1 MIGAQERIRALR
13 PDLVQR
19 RGDRRLLVWAGPGAW
34 LVADQ
39 ELEELVHELDGR
51 RPMEQVVRRLARRW
65 GRAAMT
71 VASEIGPALQALG
84 DLGVVGPRPAPDERI
99 EIANVT
105 LNVTNR
111 CNLRCRHCYNAPR
124 GEEMPAAELAASLA
138 ASTGILSPH
147 ATLILLGGEP
157 LLDLDRL
164 ETVVRGVA
172 DTFAGAPMLSSNGTL
187 VDGSAAALLADLGVD
202 VQLSL
207 DGPTAAVNDPVRGEG
222 SFARALAGA
231 EQLVAAQVPLTLSMV
246 YDATN
251 LDQLEAYADLAL
263 ALGAREVR
271 FIPLRLIGRAA
282 GDARRAP
289 DQRLALARLL
299 DLLDRRPEARRLL
312 RRDFFT
318 ITREVCRRSG
328 PRTSC
333 GIGRRVVFVDA
344 DGAVYP
350 CPNHRTPEMR
360 CGHLAQTPL
369 EQVVRESPGMVRVRR
384 TFRVD
389 RYERCGRCP
398 VRPWC
403 AGDCRG
409 ESVALHGRVEAPVPH
424 CEEMRELIPELMWLV
439 ADGDPR
445 LGLPADGGD
454 FL

>member
-1 MIGAQERIRALR
+1 MIGAHERIRALR
-13 PDLVQR
+13 PDLVER
-19 RGDRRLLVWAGPGAW
+19 RGDRNLLVWAAPGAW

-39 ELEELVHELDGR
+39 ELVQLVRELDGR
-51 RPMEQVVRRLARRW
+51 RPMQAVIGRLARRW
-65 GRAAMT
+65 GRAPAA
-71 VASEIGPALQALG
+71 VVGELSPAIGALR
-84 DLGVVGPRPAPDERI
+84 DLGVIGPLPEPNERV

-124 GEEMPAAELAASLA
+124 GEEMSAEELASGLSA
-138 ASTGILSPH
+138 AADVLSAH

-157 LLDLDRL
+157 LLDASRLDTL
-164 ETVVRGVA
+164 VRGV
-172 DTFAGAPMLSSNGTL
+172 DGTFSAAPMLSTNGTL
-187 VDGSAAALLADLGVD
+187 IDREVAEMLAGLGVD

-207 DGPTAAVNDPVRGEG
+207 DGPTATANDPVRGAG
-222 SFARALAGA
+222 SFDRALAGA
-231 EQLVAAQVPLTLSMV
+231 QELRAAGVPMTLSMV
-246 YDATN
+246 YDAGN

-263 ALGAREVR
+263 DLGAREVR

-282 GDARRAP
+282 GDPGRAP
-289 DQRLALARLL
+289 DQRLALRALL
-299 DLLDRRPEARRLL
+299 DLLERRPELRGLL

-333 GIGRRVVFVDA
+333 GIGRKVVFVDA

-350 CPNHRTPEMR
+350 CPNHRTPELL
-360 CGHLAQTPL
+360 CGHLSETSLAS
-369 EQVVRESPGMVRVRR
+369 VVRDSPTMEHIRR

-409 ESVALHGRVEAPVPH
+409 ESVALHGRVEAPGPH
-424 CEEMRELIPELMWLV
+424 CEQMRELIPELMWLI

-445 LGLPADGGD
+445 LGQPAEGGD